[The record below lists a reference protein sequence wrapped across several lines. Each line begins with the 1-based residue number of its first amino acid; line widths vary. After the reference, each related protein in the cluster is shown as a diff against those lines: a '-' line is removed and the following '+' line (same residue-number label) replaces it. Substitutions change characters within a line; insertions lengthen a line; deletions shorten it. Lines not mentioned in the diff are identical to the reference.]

1 MVRHKACRLNS
12 KPRFEEFILF
22 CCKYFLYLDD
32 IYGVES
38 TIGLSVMA
46 EYAFVD
52 EIALFHISLK
62 YLPTLD
68 CHASLGK
75 GHYARLNL
83 KWCEACQRDFVAIT
97 AALCATYLKSLATG
111 LRVEG
116 KGNFVAFLDKVVSV
130 SFRSY
135 KNESYRLVPQPSE
148 TAPRGGHRIER
159 FLVSGSDEHPLLAD
173 EVELVF

>member
-1 MVRHKACRLNS
+1 MVRLIACRLNRRS
-12 KPRFEEFILF
+12 RFEEFILF

-38 TIGLSVMA
+38 AIGLSVMD

-52 EIALFHISLK
+52 EVALFHISLK

-83 KWCEACQRDFVAIT
+83 KWCETCQRDFVAIT

-111 LRVEG
+111 FRVEG
-116 KGNFVAFLDKVVSV
+116 KVNFVVLLDKVVSV

-135 KNESYRLVPQPSE
+135 KNEGYRLVPQPSE

-159 FLVSGSDEHPLLAD
+159 FLASGSDEHPLLAD